1 MTFVNLQGSIVLLHD
16 NHKYNTCNRIWYV
29 ELWIS
34 CERFWTVSQTKW
46 WKKKN
51 IESWTKTK
59 VTCKKHLRLCK
70 KNVIYNGMR
79 SAFLF
84 SCYRRNVIKIL
95 SYSFSQLICTWFI
108 SFSLPS
114 PILFGCRIIN
124 ISLNMFVL
132 PNLSAL
138 GNNAKWA
145 MLWQSYIYLEEI
157 LKSRKHLS

>member
-108 SFSLPS
+108 SFSLPPPFYLDVELS
-114 PILFGCRIIN
+114 ISAWTCLFCQTFPLLETMLNELCFDSRIFI
-124 ISLNMFVL
+124 
-132 PNLSAL
+132 
-138 GNNAKWA
+138 
-145 MLWQSYIYLEEI
+145 
-157 LKSRKHLS
+157 